1 MPKENLVAEIGSQKI
16 DRVVQFR
23 VKEGSDLLK
32 AIEEAVKTENIQN
45 GVIVSGL
52 GALKKA
58 VFRNLKRFPDR
69 FPVKPEDRLYLE
81 LEKSMELVS
90 LVGWIALRKDGMPE
104 IHAHFSAS
112 TVGGDNVVT
121 LGGHLTEDTIAGIKV
136 VISVLV
142 LEPGSSYAGFD
153 EATKTYDLMFNFGKE
168 IL

>member
-1 MPKENLVAEIGSQKI
+1 MQDDSLLAEIGSQKVE
-16 DRVVQFR
+16 RMVQFR

-32 AIEEAVKTENIQN
+32 AIGEAVKTENIQN

-81 LEKSMELVS
+81 LEKPMELVS
-90 LVGWIALRKDGMPE
+90 LVGWIAVKEDGVPE

-112 TVGGDNVVT
+112 TVEGDNVVT
-121 LGGHLTEDTIAGIKV
+121 LGGHLTEDTITGIKV
-136 VISVLV
+136 VISILV
-142 LEPGSSYAGFD
+142 LEPGSLYAGFD
-153 EATKTYDLMFNFGKE
+153 ESTQTYDLGFKSRT
-168 IL
+168 I

>member
-1 MPKENLVAEIGSQKI
+1 MQNESLLAAIGSQKI
-16 DRVVQFR
+16 ERVVQFR

-32 AIEEAVKTENIQN
+32 AIEEAIKTENIQN

-81 LEKSMELVS
+81 LEKPMELVS
-90 LVGWIALRKDGMPE
+90 LVGWIAEREDGEPE
-104 IHAHFSAS
+104 IHVHFSAS
-112 TVGGDNVVT
+112 TVEGDKVVT

-136 VISVLV
+136 VISILV
-142 LEPGSSYAGFD
+142 LAPGSSYAGFD
-153 EATKTYDLMFNFGKE
+153 EATQTHDLMFN
-168 IL
+168 I

>member
-1 MPKENLVAEIGSQKI
+1 MQDDSLLAEIGSQKVE
-16 DRVVQFR
+16 RMVQFR

-32 AIEEAVKTENIQN
+32 AIGEAVKTENIQN

-81 LEKSMELVS
+81 LEKPMELVS
-90 LVGWIALRKDGMPE
+90 LVGWIASREDGVPE

-112 TVGGDNVVT
+112 TVEGDNVVT
-121 LGGHLTEDTIAGIKV
+121 MGGHLTEDTITGIKV
-136 VISVLV
+136 VISILV
-142 LEPGSSYAGFD
+142 LEPGSLYAGFD
-153 EATKTYDLMFNFGKE
+153 ESTQTYDLGFKSRT
-168 IL
+168 I